1 MKKLIIFESILIL
14 FFVLAWNVSK
24 ADLDDSRTKEY
35 CISLKEEIYE
45 LMKYLKLDYKGLNSE
60 KPEQLYNMMIKDE
73 DRLYKLS
80 VTYKNLCN

>member
-1 MKKLIIFESILIL
+1 MKKLLIFESILIT

-35 CISLKEEIYE
+35 CISLEDEMYE
-45 LMKYLKLDYKGLNSE
+45 LMKYLKLDYEGLNSK
-60 KPEQLYNMMIKDE
+60 KPEQLFNMMIKDE

-80 VTYKNLCN
+80 VTYENLCD

>member
-1 MKKLIIFESILIL
+1 MRIFLIIFS
-14 FFVLAWNVSK
+14 FFLLAWNVSK

-60 KPEQLYNMMIKDE
+60 KPKQLYNMMIKDE